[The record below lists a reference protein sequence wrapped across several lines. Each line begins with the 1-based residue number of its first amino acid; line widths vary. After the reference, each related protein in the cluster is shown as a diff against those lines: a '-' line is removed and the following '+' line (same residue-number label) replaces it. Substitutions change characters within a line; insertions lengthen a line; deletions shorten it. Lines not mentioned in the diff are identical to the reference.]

1 MDRKEIGQLGEEMA
15 LRYLRRQGY
24 RILERNFRCRLG
36 EIDLIAREKEEL
48 VFIEVKTRTST
59 RFGLPQEAVNW
70 EKQRRLSRLAQFYL
84 VSRGLAGI
92 NCRFDVVAILLTNG
106 GKPRIE
112 IIKDA
117 FPLQGG

>member
-92 NCRFDVVAILLTNG
+92 NCRFDVVAILLTDG